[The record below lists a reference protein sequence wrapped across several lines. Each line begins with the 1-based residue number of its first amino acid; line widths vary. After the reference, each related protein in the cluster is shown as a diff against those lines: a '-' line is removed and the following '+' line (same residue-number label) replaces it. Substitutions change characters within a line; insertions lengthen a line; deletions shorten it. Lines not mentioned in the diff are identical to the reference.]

1 MASDRLARV
10 NALLKREIA
19 SFLYRVVDDPDFDFA
34 AVTVTEVRVNSD
46 LRKARVFLSIRGE
59 NEFQQRQLK
68 EIRRHRKEFQEEVAK
83 NVVLKY
89 NPQLKFDLDA
99 SLEQGARV
107 LKLLSELDG
116 ELPPDPE
123 DSSDR

>member
-1 MASDRLARV
+1 M
-10 NALLKREIA
+10 
-19 SFLYRVVDDPDFDFA
+19 
-34 AVTVTEVRVNSD
+34 
-46 LRKARVFLSIRGE
+46 
-59 NEFQQRQLK
+59 
-68 EIRRHRKEFQEEVAK
+68 
-83 NVVLKY
+83 VLKY

-99 SLEQGARV
+99 SLEQGDRV

>member
-10 NALLKREIA
+10 NELLKREIA

-83 NVVLKY
+83 NVVLKS

-99 SLEQGARV
+99 SLEQGDRV

>member
-10 NALLKREIA
+10 NELLKREIA
-19 SFLYRVVDDPDFDFA
+19 SVLYRVVDDPDFDFA

>member
-1 MASDRLARV
+1 M
-10 NALLKREIA
+10 
-19 SFLYRVVDDPDFDFA
+19 VDDPDFDFA

-99 SLEQGARV
+99 SLEQGDRV

>member
-10 NALLKREIA
+10 NELLKREIA

-99 SLEQGARV
+99 SLEQGDRV

>member
-10 NALLKREIA
+10 NELLKREIA

-99 SLEQGARV
+99 SLEQGDRV

-116 ELPPDPE
+116 ELPPAPE

>member
-10 NALLKREIA
+10 NELLKREIA

-68 EIRRHRKEFQEEVAK
+68 EIRRLRKEFQEEVAK

-99 SLEQGARV
+99 SLEQGDRV